1 MSINFAKGPDAPA
14 GNATG
19 GPEARRI
26 DSPQQREGSDQGENA
41 RMARAAG
48 VVGGA
53 TLLSRIL
60 GAVRDIVIASFFG
73 TGLVSDAFF
82 AAFRIPN
89 LLRRL
94 FGEGSLSIAFVPAY
108 SDVLY
113 QQGRA
118 PADQLANSAL
128 RLLTL
133 LLALSVLLGLA
144 TAPWLVHLL
153 APGFGKIADKYAL
166 TVDLTR
172 LMLPYLFFI
181 GLVSLC
187 MAVLNVL
194 GHFAA
199 PALAP
204 VLLNAAMIAAV
215 GTGAVFTRSD
225 TQLVRWLAVG
235 VVVGGLLQLLLQVPF
250 LIRNRVYFWRPAG
263 LWHPSFTHIAWMM
276 GPVLF
281 GTAVYQINSLVVT
294 LLASMLPEGS
304 VSYLYYADRVVQFPL
319 GIFGVAAATAVLP
332 AMARQSAVG
341 QYAALSTTFSH
352 AIRLVLFITLP
363 AMAGIIVLREP
374 IVALLF
380 RRGAFDGASVS
391 LTASALLYYGVGLW
405 AFSSVRVVLNVFYA
419 LKETRTPVR
428 MAVVAVAV
436 NIVLSV
442 LLMGPMDHNGLALA
456 LSLSSVCNLM
466 LLTAALRK
474 RLGPLGW
481 RHIAGAAA
489 KSAACATAMGL
500 CVWGLAGWLLP
511 TWNMSSGALATRLL
525 VCMAVGV
532 MIFFALAHMLGI
544 DELRSVRGMLM
555 RRRKVRP
562 GESEMSAK
570 PDRE

>member
-1 MSINFAKGPDAPA
+1 MSINFAKEPGAPA
-14 GNATG
+14 GDDTDR
-19 GPEARRI
+19 PEARQI
-26 DSPQQREGSDQGENA
+26 AAQQPRDTSGQGENA

-53 TLLSRIL
+53 TLLSRLL

-118 PADQLANSAL
+118 QADQMANSAL
-128 RLLTL
+128 RLVAL
-133 LLALSVLLGLA
+133 LLVAAVLLGLFA
-144 TAPWLVHLL
+144 APWLVHLL

-166 TVDLTR
+166 TVALTR
-172 LMLPYLFFI
+172 LMLPYVFFI

-215 GTGAVFTRSD
+215 GAGAFLTRSD

-235 VVVGGLLQLLLQVPF
+235 VVVGGLLQLLLQIPF

-263 LWHPSFTHIAWMM
+263 LWHPCFERIAWMM

-319 GIFGVAAATAVLP
+319 GIFGVATATAVLP
-332 AMARQSAVG
+332 SMARQSAVG
-341 QYAALSTTFSH
+341 QYDALNTTFSH
-352 AIRLVLFITLP
+352 AVRLVLFITLP

-428 MAVVAVAV
+428 MAVVAIAV
-436 NIVLSV
+436 NIVFSA

-456 LSLSSVCNLM
+456 LSLSSVCNLA

-481 RHIAGAAA
+481 RQIAGSAV
-489 KSAACATAMGL
+489 KSAACATAMGF
-500 CVWGLAGWLLP
+500 CVWGLARWLLP
-511 TWNMSSGALATRLL
+511 SWAMSGVALATRLAA
-525 VCMAVGV
+525 CMTTGV
-532 MIFFALAHMLGI
+532 IIFFALAHALRVE
-544 DELRSVRGMLM
+544 ELRSVLDNIL
-555 RRRKVRP
+555 RRKVRQ
-562 GESEMSAK
+562 GTSETPAK
-570 PDRE
+570 PD

>member
-1 MSINFAKGPDAPA
+1 
-14 GNATG
+14 
-19 GPEARRI
+19 
-26 DSPQQREGSDQGENA
+26 
-41 RMARAAG
+41 MARAAG

-60 GAVRDIVIASFFG
+60 GAVRDIVIASIFG
-73 TGLVSDAFF
+73 AGLVSDAFF

-89 LLRRL
+89 MLRRL
-94 FGEGSLSIAFVPAY
+94 FGEGSLSIAFIPAY

-118 PADQLANSAL
+118 EADHLANSAL
-128 RLLTL
+128 RLMAL
-133 LLALSVLLGLA
+133 LLTVTVLLGTA
-144 TAPWLVHLL
+144 VAPWLVHLL

-172 LMLPYLFFI
+172 LMLPYVLFI

-204 VLLNAAMIAAV
+204 VVLNAAMIAAV
-215 GTGAVFTRSD
+215 GAGTFYTRSEN
-225 TQLVRWLAVG
+225 QLVRWLAVG
-235 VVVGGLLQLLLQVPF
+235 VVAGGVLQLLLQVPF

-263 LWHPSFTHIAWMM
+263 LWHPSFQRIAWMM

-294 LLASMLPEGS
+294 LLASLLPQGS

-319 GIFGVAAATAVLP
+319 GIFGVATATAVLP
-332 AMARQSAVG
+332 TMARLSAVG
-341 QYAALSTTFSH
+341 QYDALKETFSQ
-352 AIRLVLFITLP
+352 ALRLVLFITLP
-363 AMAGIIVLREP
+363 AMAGLIVLREP

-380 RRGAFDGASVS
+380 QRGAFDGASVS

-405 AFSSVRVVLNVFYA
+405 AYSAVRVVLNVFYA

-428 MAVVAVAV
+428 MAVVAIAA
-436 NIVLSV
+436 NIAFSV
-442 LLMGPMDHNGLALA
+442 GLMGPMDHDGLALA
-456 LSLSSVCNLM
+456 LSLSSACNLV

-481 RHIAGAAA
+481 RHIAGSAA
-489 KSAACATAMGL
+489 KSAACAAAMGL
-500 CVWGLAGWLLP
+500 GVWALARWLLP
-511 TWNMSSGALATRLL
+511 VWNISGTGLAIRLIA
-525 VCMAVGV
+525 CITAGV
-532 MIFFALAHMLGI
+532 FIFFTLARAFRLEELQSVLGMV
-544 DELRSVRGMLM
+544 S
-555 RRRKVRP
+555 RP
-562 GESEMSAK
+562 RMERLKPEPPVDRVGE
-570 PDRE
+570 

>member
-1 MSINFAKGPDAPA
+1 
-14 GNATG
+14 
-19 GPEARRI
+19 
-26 DSPQQREGSDQGENA
+26 
-41 RMARAAG
+41 MARAAG

-113 QQGRA
+113 RQGRA
-118 PADQLANSAL
+118 QADQMANSAL
-128 RLLTL
+128 RLVAL
-133 LLALSVLLGLA
+133 LLAVAVLLGLA

-153 APGFGKIADKYAL
+153 APGFGKVADKYAL
-166 TVDLTR
+166 TLELTR
-172 LMLPYLFFI
+172 LMLPYVLFI

-204 VLLNAAMIAAV
+204 VLLNTAMIAAV
-215 GTGAVFTRSD
+215 GTGAFFTRSD
-225 TQLVRWLAVG
+225 TQLVRWLAAG
-235 VVVGGLLQLLLQVPF
+235 VVAGGLLQLLLQVPF

-263 LWHPSFTHIAWMM
+263 LWHPSFTRIAWMM
-276 GPVLF
+276 GPMLF

-294 LLASMLPEGS
+294 LLASLLPEGS

-319 GIFGVAAATAVLP
+319 GIFGIATATAVLP
-332 AMARQSAVG
+332 TMAHQSAVG
-341 QYAALSTTFSH
+341 QFDALRTTFSH

-380 RRGAFDGASVS
+380 RRGAFAGASVS
-391 LTASALLYYGVGLW
+391 LTAGALLYYGVGLW
-405 AFSSVRVVLNVFYA
+405 AYSAVRVVLNVFYA
-419 LKETRTPVR
+419 LEETRTPVR
-428 MAVVAVAV
+428 VAVVAIAA
-436 NIVLSV
+436 NIVFSA

-456 LSLSSVCNLM
+456 LSLSSACNLA
-466 LLTAALRK
+466 LLTLALRR
-474 RLGPLGW
+474 RLGHLGW
-481 RHIAGAAA
+481 RQIAGSAA
-489 KSAACATAMGL
+489 KSAACATAMGF
-500 CVWGLAGWLLP
+500 CVWGLARRLLP
-511 TWNMSSGALATRLL
+511 TWDMPSADLAIGLIA
-525 VCMAVGV
+525 CMTAGV
-532 MIFFALAHMLGI
+532 IIFFALAHALRVE
-544 DELRSVRGMLM
+544 ELRSVLGGIT
-555 RRRKVRP
+555 RRKARQV
-562 GESEMSAK
+562 ESETPAK
-570 PDRE
+570 PDSE

>member
-1 MSINFAKGPDAPA
+1 
-14 GNATG
+14 
-19 GPEARRI
+19 
-26 DSPQQREGSDQGENA
+26 
-41 RMARAAG
+41 MARAAG

-53 TLLSRIL
+53 TLLSRLL

-73 TGLVSDAFF
+73 TGLISDAFF

-113 QQGRA
+113 QRGRVQ
-118 PADQLANSAL
+118 ADQLANSAL
-128 RLLTL
+128 RLVAL
-133 LLALSVLLGLA
+133 LLVAAVLLGLFA
-144 TAPWLVHLL
+144 APWLVHLL
-153 APGFGKIADKYAL
+153 APGFGQVAGKYAL

-172 LMLPYLFFI
+172 LMLPYVFFI

-215 GTGAVFTRSD
+215 GTGAFFTRSE
-225 TQLVRWLAVG
+225 TLLVRWLAVG
-235 VVVGGLLQLLLQVPF
+235 VVVGGLLQLLLQIPF
-250 LIRNRVYFWRPAG
+250 LIRNRVYFWHPAS
-263 LWHPSFTHIAWMM
+263 LWHPSFKRIAWMM

-319 GIFGVAAATAVLP
+319 GIFGVATATAVLP
-332 AMARQSAVG
+332 SMARQSAVG
-341 QYAALSTTFSH
+341 QFDALNTTFSH
-352 AIRLVLFITLP
+352 AVRLVLFITLP

-380 RRGAFDGASVS
+380 RRGAFDAASVS
-391 LTASALLYYGVGLW
+391 LTAGALLYYGVGLW
-405 AFSSVRVVLNVFYA
+405 AFSAVRVVLNVFYA
-419 LKETRTPVR
+419 LKDTRTPVR
-428 MAVVAVAV
+428 MAVAAIAV
-436 NIVLSV
+436 NIVFST

-456 LSLSSVCNLM
+456 LSLSSVCNLA

-481 RHIAGAAA
+481 RRIAGSAA
-489 KSAACATAMGL
+489 KSAACAAAMGC
-500 CVWGLAGWLLP
+500 CVWGLARWLLP
-511 TWNMSSGALATRLL
+511 TWDMPGAALATRLTA
-525 VCMAVGV
+525 CMTAGV
-532 MIFFALAHMLGI
+532 VIFFAMAHALGV
-544 DELRSVRGMLM
+544 DELRSVLESMT
-555 RRRKVRP
+555 RRKVRR
-562 GESEMSAK
+562 GTSEPPAK
-570 PDRE
+570 PD